1 MPVLAALL
9 LLLFTAVAN
18 AAEGP
23 YLELDTKGHM
33 ALIRS
38 IVFTPDGSEL
48 ISASDDKTIRVW
60 DVGTGRIVRTIRG
73 EIGDGDPGKIYALAL
88 SRDGR
93 LLAAGGRTGTAGQ
106 GQPIRLYDLNEGT
119 LIGLLQGHDDAVLSL
134 DFSPDGERLVSG
146 STDDTAIIWDV
157 ASRKALHRLV
167 GHKGDVNAARF
178 TADASGVVT
187 ASDDNTLK
195 LWDARDGALVSTLTG
210 HQDKVIALAVSLRDG
225 QVASGALDGT
235 IKFWDLIN
243 GRVLKEINQGTEVMS
258 LAFSPDGRRLLS
270 GVGRAPYVT
279 HVWDAATGSE
289 VASYGGHDNIVL
301 ATALAGNGLAATAGG
316 NDNEIHL
323 WDAESGKLTRALVGV
338 GRAIWSVGFSPD
350 GRSIAWGVERPG
362 SGELGS
368 LAFSLKTAGK
378 RQPPR
383 RAQGTSCRCRW
394 IRQSG
399 DRGGRLQ
406 PANAGERR
414 VRLSRPARRGEGR
427 QDPRHRQARRECR
440 LRP

>member
-60 DVGTGRIVRTIRG
+60 DVATGRIVRTIRG

-93 LLAAGGRTGTAGQ
+93 LLAAGGRTGTAGH

-119 LIGLLQGHDDAVLSL
+119 LTGLLEGHDDAVLSL

-270 GVGRAPYVT
+270 GVGRAPYLT

-301 ATALAGNGLAATAGG
+301 ATALAGSNLAATSGG

-350 GRSIAWGVERPG
+350 GRAIAWGVER
-362 SGELGS
+362 
-368 LAFSLKTAGK
+368 A
-378 RQPPR
+378 
-383 RAQGTSCRCRW
+383 
-394 IRQSG
+394 
-399 DRGGRLQ
+399 
-406 PANAGERR
+406 
-414 VRLSRPARRGEGR
+414 
-427 QDPRHRQARRECR
+427 
-440 LRP
+440 